1 MTIFERKLTIM
12 RTIKSKH
19 PVTDISK
26 RAEYIHSERTLTAVH
41 EPGAPYHKL
50 DPAKFGR
57 IINYELSD
65 EELIMANDPDVQPF
79 AHVSDSTEYVRN
91 IRKTFK
97 L

>member
-1 MTIFERKLTIM
+1 M

-19 PVTDISK
+19 PVTNILK
-26 RAEYIHSERTLTAVH
+26 RAEYIPSERTLIAVH
-41 EPGAPYHKL
+41 ESGTPYHKL

-57 IINYELSD
+57 VINCKLSD
-65 EELIMANDPDVQPF
+65 EELQMANDPDVKPF

-97 L
+97 P